1 MEEFL
6 LELPPDPLHL
16 PGKQIFAPNR
26 CHFSSLARSAPR
38 RHTKYKQDLSEWF
51 HIYQQLRFNN
61 VMAGILEVLIL
72 EKRTLYLQF
81 GRLLNAI

>member
-26 CHFSSLARSAPR
+26 CHFSSLAQLHA
-38 RHTKYKQDLSEWF
+38 HKVLDLSEWF